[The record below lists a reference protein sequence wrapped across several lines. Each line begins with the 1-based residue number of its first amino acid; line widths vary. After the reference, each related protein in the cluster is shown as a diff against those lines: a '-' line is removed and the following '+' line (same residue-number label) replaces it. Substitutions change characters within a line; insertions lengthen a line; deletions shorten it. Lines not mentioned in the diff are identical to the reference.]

1 MSAPRSFLTNPR
13 FLTASLLG
21 SLLAGVTSV
30 VATLPTQ
37 IAILGVLVSILAG
50 LILAWLDEQA
60 RRDAG
65 RVGLSRVAR
74 AVDALEDKP
83 ELARVFRRI
92 GDAFVSISEQTDPV
106 LSSATA
112 TKLLLVAGELE
123 LMARGN
129 IAFRETES
137 WRTVYQQLLKSES
150 MRSYRSVAWVK
161 CSNYWQDAPGRQ
173 SIRDNYDAIN
183 RGVIIERIFIL
194 PRELWPAGE
203 LMPSESVMPWIMDQH
218 NHRVWVMLCLESDI
232 ESEPDLPLD
241 FGIYG
246 DLAVGTQ
253 SLDEDCRTREFL
265 LEFNAEAVKL
275 AEERWQRLKLHATPL
290 RTLLDSEGV
299 EG

>member
-37 IAILGVLVSILAG
+37 IAILGVLVSISAG

-92 GDAFVSISEQTDPV
+92 GDAFVSIGEQTDPV
-106 LSSATA
+106 LYSATA
-112 TKLLLVAGELE
+112 TKLLSVAGELE
-123 LMARGN
+123 LMARGT
-129 IAFRETES
+129 IAFRGTES

-150 MRSYRSVAWVK
+150 LRSYRSVAWVK
-161 CSNYWQDAPGRQ
+161 CPNYWQDAPGRQ

-183 RGVIIERIFIL
+183 RGVIIERILIL
-194 PRELWPAGE
+194 PRELWPVGK
-203 LMPSESVMPWIMDQH
+203 LLPSESVMPWIMDQH
-218 NHRVWVMLCLESDI
+218 NHRVWVMLCLQAEI